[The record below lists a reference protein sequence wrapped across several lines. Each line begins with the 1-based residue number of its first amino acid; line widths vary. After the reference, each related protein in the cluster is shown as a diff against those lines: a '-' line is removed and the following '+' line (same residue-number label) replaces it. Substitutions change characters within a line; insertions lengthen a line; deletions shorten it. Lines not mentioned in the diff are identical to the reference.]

1 MKRLIY
7 YAFIMAVVVLIIPL
21 FIVKSCTAAFEDEHL
36 QEAPQPVLTFEQES
50 EEITV
55 YNTESKTVDN
65 MDLEEYVKCVVAAE
79 MPAAFEIEA
88 LKAQA
93 VAARTYA
100 FTRILNNFD
109 GKDDLHHGSDVCT
122 DPAHCQAWISMEDA
136 MSSWEKDKAKEYWDK
151 IEGAV
156 EETRGIIIT
165 YEDMI
170 ANPVFHSNSGGRT
183 ENAENVWRG
192 SPVPYLV
199 SVASRGEDM
208 CAEYENVVLIK
219 KEDLK
224 EKLKR
229 KYPSFKAS
237 GADIMDD
244 IEITGYTEGG
254 RVKNIRIGNITMSGA
269 EFRNIYSLKS
279 ANFKIEDGENST
291 LRITT
296 IGNGHGVGMSQWG
309 ANYLAK
315 SGAGFEEILK
325 YYYCGIKLETIE
337 EYRSR
342 AE

>member
-1 MKRLIY
+1 MGNGVEMKRLIY

-183 ENAENVWRG
+183 ENALAMCEIAFLVQYFCPRMVFACTRPLYSVILN
-192 SPVPYLV
+192 PVVFY
-199 SVASRGEDM
+199 
-208 CAEYENVVLIK
+208 
-219 KEDLK
+219 
-224 EKLKR
+224 
-229 KYPSFKAS
+229 SFKALS
-237 GADIMDD
+237 KLRHLI
-244 IEITGYTEGG
+244 
-254 RVKNIRIGNITMSGA
+254 VPN
-269 EFRNIYSLKS
+269 FLS
-279 ANFKIEDGENST
+279 A
-291 LRITT
+291 
-296 IGNGHGVGMSQWG
+296 V
-309 ANYLAK
+309 
-315 SGAGFEEILK
+315 
-325 YYYCGIKLETIE
+325 
-337 EYRSR
+337 
-342 AE
+342 